1 MKPSACWEFQGEILV
16 LHHPT
21 TISPK
26 YQAMGKS
33 HWSLSCPP
41 PPPQTIQFVTI
52 LNKIIKKSEN
62 LTLDHRCSP
71 LSFSALWQHS
81 ADGDHFIHGQR
92 TSQNR
97 RQSVGALRVHKTTGV
112 PETRY
117 ADGFPRRSNESR
129 RHHRQHVAPSNEQTG
144 SEIKTEDPPQQTP
157 F

>member
-1 MKPSACWEFQGEILV
+1 MHAGSSKARSWCCIIQRRSVQNIKLWVKVTGLFHA
-16 LHHPT
+16 
-21 TISPK
+21 
-26 YQAMGKS
+26 
-33 HWSLSCPP
+33 PP